1 MLNKVMKQMQK
12 LEKANNPKG
21 KSTATTGNTDKKYP
35 TSGMPN
41 SRTSHALKSS
51 DKGAQRA
58 RSIGNR
64 LRKPSSSK

>member
-12 LEKANNPKG
+12 LENKNNPSAKNN
-21 KSTATTGNTDKKYP
+21 STVGNTDKKYP

-41 SRTSHALKSS
+41 GKGFDARKSS
-51 DKGAQRA
+51 DKGAQHA

>member
-1 MLNKVMKQMQK
+1 MKKMQE
-12 LEKANNPKG
+12 LEKLNNPAAKNT
-21 KSTATTGNTDKKYP
+21 SAASNTDKTYP

-41 SRTSHALKSS
+41 NRGLDARKSS
-51 DKGAQRA
+51 DNGAKHA

>member
-1 MLNKVMKQMQK
+1 MKHMQK
-12 LEKANNPKG
+12 QEKAANPER
-21 KSTATTGNTDKKYP
+21 KSIAATGNTDKKYP

-41 SRTSHALKSS
+41 SRGFDARRSS
-51 DKGAQRA
+51 DKGAERA

>member
-1 MLNKVMKQMQK
+1 MLNKVMKHMQK
-12 LEKANNPKG
+12 RETSNNPAG
-21 KSTATTGNTDKKYP
+21 KNTTATGNTDKTYP

-41 SRTSHALKSS
+41 SRGFDARKSS
-51 DKGAQRA
+51 DKGAERA

>member
-1 MLNKVMKQMQK
+1 MLNKVMKKMQE
-12 LEKANNPKG
+12 LEKSQQSSSSPSPVGA
-21 KSTATTGNTDKKYP
+21 TDKKYP
-35 TSGMPN
+35 TSGMPHG
-41 SRTSHALKSS
+41 RGFDARKSS

>member
-1 MLNKVMKQMQK
+1 MLNKVMKHMQK
-12 LEKANNPKG
+12 QEKATNPEG

-41 SRTSHALKSS
+41 SRGFDARKSS
-51 DKGAQRA
+51 DKGAQHA